1 MTNQQLGARTN
12 APSES
17 DAERSFPPD
26 ETNVVDRLQSLMDG
40 DSIAAFG
47 RRCSV
52 PESNLRSY
60 LKRGVKPGLDHLVA
74 IADTAGVTVD
84 WLATGREPKLR
95 RDLVAALRAAERGA
109 PAGEAPAIDME
120 RLAQAL
126 QAVEEGLQD
135 ADVELEP
142 IDKAEVV
149 CAAYDLIGQLGAT
162 AQARALIGRIV
173 KAGR

>member
-1 MTNQQLGARTN
+1 MPDQSLTSETDAGT
-12 APSES
+12 APKRERPIRSAES
-17 DAERSFPPD
+17 DISTRLRGVIGDESVTAFSRKCGFAESTLRKYLDGAEPS
-26 ETNVVDRLQSLMDG
+26 VLRLQS
-40 DSIAAFG
+40 
-47 RRCSV
+47 
-52 PESNLRSY
+52 
-60 LKRGVKPGLDHLVA
+60 
-74 IADTAGVTVD
+74 IADAAGVTLQ
-84 WLATGREPKLR
+84 WLATGEEPKLR

-109 PAGEAPAIDME
+109 PADEAPALDME